1 MALRPPSTG
10 TNDPAVPPG
19 ERSFRVGWYTTL
31 KRTDGSRPEV
41 TPDYVARQGRAL
53 RVVDVRDESVLLG
66 ALGHVPGS
74 DWVPLADAGTLHTRV
89 KPFEPLV
96 LVCEDGARSLTLAAW
111 LEEAGLEL
119 VAAMRGG
126 MRAWRESGL
135 SVARDPDLPKR
146 RGVLSP
152 LPSWAPSSAKEPFS
166 LAEIVE
172 HVGHP
177 RSVRWTK
184 LAAFLLHGRMS
195 CVDGRDH
202 VAVVGSPGGDAGE
215 LILAFGALEKL
226 TGELLTPEVI
236 ADLLRRRVEA
246 FGRFAFH
253 TDTHA
258 GDRMIAA
265 IRADPR
271 TAPSVA
277 GMTDPLAWRRYF
289 AAPPEDI
296 RGPLSELMGKAEH
309 VGCGHLRLSIQQ
321 AQRWGLREGLTQDV
335 LRAALHLRWQGAQE
349 LEITPLPGGH
359 SEGAVVNIHVAEELD
374 AFSLVPLVAPSI
386 SGRQMFVN
394 HPHVASFLRRQMA
407 RWLTQQ
413 HDLCDALPPASALYE
428 AMQALHQ
435 QQLGATLGELAAG
448 LPVFDVTVNPD
459 GRAEVKSSGSI
470 PKKTQ
475 A

>member
-1 MALRPPSTG
+1 MAIRAPALG
-10 TNDPAVPPG
+10 ANDPSVSAG
-19 ERSFRVGWYTTL
+19 ERSFRVGWYTTI
-31 KRTDGSRPEV
+31 KRTDGARPEV

-53 RVVDVRDESVLLG
+53 RVIDVRDEQALLG

-74 DWVPLADAGTLHTRV
+74 DWVPLAEAGTLHTRI
-89 KPFEPLV
+89 KPFEALV
-96 LVCEDGARSLTLAAW
+96 LVCEDGSRSLTLASW

-135 SVARDPDLPKR
+135 AVARDPDLPR
-146 RGVLSP
+146 RKGVLSV
-152 LPSWAPSSAKEPFS
+152 LPSWAPTDSRAPFS
-166 LAEIVE
+166 LEELVD

-215 LILAFGALEKL
+215 LVLALGALEKL
-226 TGELLTPEVI
+226 LGEPLDP
-236 ADLLRRRVEA
+236 ADIDVLLRRRIEA

-271 TAPSVA
+271 TAPAVA
-277 GMTDPLAWRRYF
+277 GQNNPLWFRNF
-289 AAPPEDI
+289 FGSPPEPYREALMDI
-296 RGPLSELMGKAEH
+296 MGDPAH
-309 VGCGHLRLSIQQ
+309 VGCGHLRLSIQFP
-321 AQRWGLREGLTQDV
+321 QRWGIREGLTKDV
-335 LRAALHLRWQGAQE
+335 LRAALKLRWEGAQE

-359 SEGAVVNIHVAEELD
+359 SEGAVVNVHVVEELD
-374 AFSLVPLVAPSI
+374 AFSMVPLVAPSI
-386 SGRQMFVN
+386 AGRQMFVN
-394 HPHVASFLRRQMA
+394 HPDVASFLRKQMA
-407 RWLTQQ
+407 KWLSQQ
-413 HDLCDALPPASALYE
+413 KDLCSAPPSAGALFE
-428 AMQALHQ
+428 AMQTLHQ
-435 QQLGATLGELAAG
+435 QQLLATLGELAAG
-448 LPVFDVTVNPD
+448 LPVYDVTVNPD
-459 GRAEVKSSGSI
+459 GRADVKHSGTI
-470 PKKTQ
+470 PSK

>member
-1 MALRPPSTG
+1 MAIRAPALGEKDPSVT
-10 TNDPAVPPG
+10 AG
-19 ERSFRVGWYTTL
+19 ERSFRVGWYVTL
-31 KRTDGSRPEV
+31 KRTDGARPEV

-53 RVVDVRDESVLLG
+53 RVVDVRDEAALLG

-74 DWVPLADAGTLHTRV
+74 DWVPLSEAGTLHTKVNR
-89 KPFEPLV
+89 FEPLV
-96 LVCEDGARSLTLAAW
+96 LVCEDGTRSLTLASW

-135 SVARDPDLPKR
+135 SVARDPELPKR
-146 RGVLSP
+146 KGVLSP
-152 LPSWAPSSAKEPFS
+152 LPSWAPTDSKQAFS
-166 LAEIVE
+166 LEEIVE

-215 LILAFGALEKL
+215 LVLAFGAMEKL
-226 TGELLTPEVI
+226 LGAPLSPKVI
-236 ADLLRRRVEA
+236 AELLRRRIEA

-253 TDTHA
+253 TDTNA

-271 TAPSVA
+271 TAPAVA
-277 GMTDPLAWRRYF
+277 GLSDPLAFRQFF
-289 AAPPEDI
+289 ASPPEQYREGLTDI
-296 RGPLSELMGKAEH
+296 MGRAEH
-309 VGCGHLRLSIQQ
+309 VGCGHLRLSLQHP
-321 AQRWGLREGLTQDV
+321 ARWGIREGLTRDV
-335 LRAALHLRWQGAQE
+335 LAAALNLRWQGAQE

-359 SEGAVVNIHVAEELD
+359 SEGAVVNIHVSEELD

-394 HPHVASFLRRQMA
+394 HPHVASFLRKQMA
-407 RWLTQQ
+407 RWLSQQ
-413 HDLCDALPPASALYE
+413 RDLCGQPPAATALFE
-428 AMQALHQ
+428 AMQTLHQ
-435 QQLGATLGELAAG
+435 QQLLATLGELAAG

-459 GRAEVKSSGSI
+459 GRADVKQTGSI
-470 PKKTQ
+470 PLK

>member
-1 MALRPPSTG
+1 MAIRVVSLG
-10 TNDPAVPPG
+10 VNDPTITPG

-31 KRTDGSRPEV
+31 ERTDGARPEV

-53 RVVDVRDESVLLG
+53 RVVDVRDQSALLG

-74 DWVPLADAGTLHTRV
+74 DWVPLAEAGTLHTRI

-96 LVCEDGARSLTLAAW
+96 LVCEDGSRSLTLASW

-135 SVARDPDLPKR
+135 SVARDPELPKR
-146 RGVLSP
+146 KSELSP
-152 LPSWAPSSAKEPFS
+152 LPSWAPTTDSRKPFS
-166 LAEIVE
+166 LEEIVE

-215 LILAFGALEKL
+215 LVLAFGALEKVTGQAL
-226 TGELLTPEVI
+226 TRELIGELLQ
-236 ADLLRRRVEA
+236 RRIEA

-253 TDTHA
+253 TDTQA

-277 GMTDPLAWRRYF
+277 GITDPLMFRKYF
-289 AAPPEDI
+289 AGPPEPV
-296 RGPLSELMGKAEH
+296 REALMEIMGDPAH
-309 VGCGHLRLSIQQ
+309 VGCGHLRLSMQH
-321 AQRWGLREGLTQDV
+321 AARWGIREGLTREV
-335 LRAALHLRWQGAQE
+335 LRAALALRWQGAQE
-349 LEITPLPGGH
+349 LEITPLAGGH
-359 SEGAVVNIHVAEELD
+359 SEGAVVNIHVSEELD

-394 HPHVASFLRRQMA
+394 HPHVASFLRKQMA
-407 RWLTQQ
+407 KWLVQQ
-413 HDLCDALPPASALYE
+413 TDLFASPPSAAALFE
-428 AMQALHQ
+428 AMQVLHHQ
-435 QQLGATLGELAAG
+435 QLLATLGELAAG

-459 GRAEVKSSGSI
+459 GQATVKQSGSI
-470 PKKTQ
+470 PTK

>member
-1 MALRPPSTG
+1 MAPRPPNLGS
-10 TNDPAVPPG
+10 NDPSVSVG
-19 ERSFRVGWYTTL
+19 ERSFRAAWYSSL
-31 KRTDGSRPEV
+31 RRTEGARPEV

-53 RVVDVRDESVLLG
+53 RVVDVRDEGSLLG

-74 DWVPLADAGTLHTRV
+74 DWVPLGEAGTLHTRI

-96 LVCEDGARSLTLAAW
+96 LVCEDGSRSLTLAAW

-135 SVARDPDLPKR
+135 AVARDPELLKR
-146 RGVLSP
+146 RGQLSP
-152 LPSWAPSSAKEPFS
+152 LPPWAKGDAKQAFS
-166 LAEIVE
+166 LEEIDE

-177 RSVRWTK
+177 RSVRWIK
-184 LAAFLLHGRMS
+184 LAAFLVNGRLS

-202 VAVVGSPGGDAGE
+202 VAVVGTPGGDAGE
-215 LILAFGALEKL
+215 FVLALGALEKL
-226 TGELLTPEVI
+226 SGTPLSQEAI
-236 ADLLRRRVEA
+236 AGLLRRRLEA

-258 GDRMIAA
+258 GDRQIAA

-271 TAPSVA
+271 IAPAVA
-277 GMTDPLAWRRYF
+277 GMSDPLQWRRFF
-289 AAPPEDI
+289 AAPPLEV
-296 RGPLSELMGKAEH
+296 RGALAELMSNPAH
-309 VGCGHLRLSIQQ
+309 VGCGHLRLTIQH
-321 AQRWGLREGLTQDV
+321 AAKWGVREGLTQAV
-335 LRAALHLRWQGAQE
+335 LRAAVDQRWAGAQE

-359 SEGAVVNIHVAEELD
+359 NEGAVVNVHVADELD

-394 HPHVASFLRRQMA
+394 HPDVASFLRRQTA
-407 RWLTQQ
+407 RWLSQQ
-413 HDLCDALPPASALYE
+413 HDLCGKPPSAAALFE
-428 AMQALHQ
+428 EMQRLHQ
-435 QQLGATLGELAAG
+435 QQLLATLGELAAG
-448 LPVFDVTVNPD
+448 LPIFDVTVHPD
-459 GRAEVKSSGSI
+459 GRAEVKRSGQV
-470 PKKTQ
+470 PAK

>member
-1 MALRPPSTG
+1 MAIRA
-10 TNDPAVPPG
+10 PAVGLSDPSLTSG

-31 KRTDGSRPEV
+31 KRTDGARPEV
-41 TPDYVARQGRAL
+41 TADYVARQGRAL
-53 RVVDVRDESVLLG
+53 RVVDVRDEAALLG

-74 DWVPLADAGTLHTRV
+74 DWVPLVDAGTLHTRV
-89 KPFEPLV
+89 KKFEPLV

-111 LEEAGLEL
+111 LEEAGLSL
-119 VAAMRGG
+119 VAAMGGG

-135 SVARDPDLPKR
+135 SVARDPDLPAR
-146 RGVLSP
+146 RGALSA
-152 LPSWAPSSAKEPFS
+152 LPSWAPSDSKKPFG
-166 LAEIVE
+166 LEEIVE

-184 LAAFLLHGRMS
+184 LAAFLLHGRLS

-215 LILAFGALEKL
+215 LILALGALEGL
-226 TGELLTPEVI
+226 TGEVLSPERI
-236 ADLLRRRVEA
+236 SELLRRRVEA

-253 TDTHA
+253 TDTNA

-271 TAPSVA
+271 TTAAVA
-277 GMTDPLAWRRYF
+277 GLTDPLSFRAFF
-289 AAPPEDI
+289 AAPPEAI
-296 RGPLSELMGKAEH
+296 REPLSEIMGRPEH
-309 VGCGHLRLSIQQ
+309 VGCGHLRLSIQH
-321 AQRWGLREGLTQDV
+321 AKRWGIREGLTQAV
-335 LRAALHLRWQGAQE
+335 LRAALQLRWQGAQE

-359 SEGAVVNIHVAEELD
+359 SEGAVVNIHVADELD
-374 AFSLVPLVAPSI
+374 AFSRVPLVAPSI

-394 HPHVASFLRRQMA
+394 HPDVASFLRRQMA
-407 RWLTQQ
+407 RWLSQQ
-413 HDLCDALPPASALYE
+413 HDLCAAPPPTAALFE

-448 LPVFDVTVNPD
+448 LPVFDVTVDPE
-459 GRAEVKSSGSI
+459 GRATVKHSGAI
-470 PKKTQ
+470 PAK

>member
-1 MALRPPSTG
+1 M
-10 TNDPAVPPG
+10 N
-19 ERSFRVGWYTTL
+19 L

-41 TPDYVARQGRAL
+41 PPDYVARQGRAL
-53 RVVDVRDESVLLG
+53 RVIDVRDEAALLG

-74 DWVPLADAGTLHTRV
+74 DWVPLREAGTLHTRI

-96 LVCEDGARSLTLAAW
+96 LVCEDGTHSLTLASW

-135 SVARDPDLPKR
+135 AVARDPELPNRK
-146 RGVLSP
+146 GVLSV
-152 LPSWAPSSAKEPFS
+152 LPSWAPSDSKKPFS
-166 LAEIVE
+166 LEELQE

-215 LILAFGALEKL
+215 LVLAFGALEKL
-226 TGELLTPEVI
+226 TGEALSRDDI
-236 ADLLRRRVEA
+236 AVLLRRRVEA

-271 TAPSVA
+271 TAPAVA
-277 GMTDPLAWRRYF
+277 GISDPLTFRKF
-289 AAPPEDI
+289 FSGPPEEI
-296 RGPLSELMGKAEH
+296 REALTEIMGRPEH
-309 VGCGHLRLSIQQ
+309 VGCGHLRLSLQFPE
-321 AQRWGLREGLTQDV
+321 RWGIRAGLTNDV
-335 LRAALHLRWQGAQE
+335 LRAAMLLRWQGAQE

-359 SEGAVVNIHVAEELD
+359 SEGAVVNIHVSEELD
-374 AFSLVPLVAPSI
+374 AFSMVPLVAPSI
-386 SGRQMFVN
+386 AGRQMFVN
-394 HPHVASFLRRQMA
+394 HPHVASFLRKQMA
-407 RWLTQQ
+407 KWLSQQ
-413 HDLCDALPPASALYE
+413 RDLCSAPPAATALFE
-428 AMQALHQ
+428 AMQTLHQ
-435 QQLGATLGELAAG
+435 QQLMATLSELAAG
-448 LPVFDVTVNPD
+448 LPVYDVTVNPD
-459 GRAEVKSSGSI
+459 GRAVVKANGSI
-470 PKKTQ
+470 PAKK
-475 A
+475 